1 MAGHTKWYYRT
12 LPLCDFEI
20 FSAISQ
26 ISPFLCT
33 SLAQGQAPGNSVRL
47 NMPGHTWND
56 MPVDSHEL
64 IAKGAPRP
72 VFISAGEKGDG
83 LVAGQCINCQAKK
96 DLGTSEFPKAEP
108 ALVEGEV
115 AFRQHTQGHTPAPN

>member
-1 MAGHTKWYYRT
+1 MAGHTKWYNRT

-33 SLAQGQAPGNSVRL
+33 SLAQRQAPGNSVRL

-56 MPVDSHEL
+56 MPVDSYEL

-83 LVAGQCINCQAKK
+83 W
-96 DLGTSEFPKAEP
+96 
-108 ALVEGEV
+108 VEGRGMFMAAV
-115 AFRQHTQGHTPAPN
+115 GAGPVYKLSGKKIWAHLNSLK